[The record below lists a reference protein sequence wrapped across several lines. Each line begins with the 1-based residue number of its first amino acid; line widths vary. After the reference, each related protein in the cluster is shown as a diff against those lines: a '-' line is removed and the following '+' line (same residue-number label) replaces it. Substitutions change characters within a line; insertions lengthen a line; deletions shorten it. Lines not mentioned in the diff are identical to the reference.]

1 VRKPHIVKRNGVWLA
16 FWMRSYAL
24 HAGIWPMAK
33 AEQRAD
39 LFACLVK
46 YHDPR

>member
-16 FWMRSYAL
+16 FWIRLYAR
-24 HAGIWPMAK
+24 HDGIRPMAK

-39 LFACLVK
+39 LFACLAN